1 MKRMLVFLKLGGSLI
16 TNKAGIQQPRLR
28 LMRRL
33 FGEIRTSM
41 ESNPDLQILLGHGS
55 GSFGHVPASKF
66 RTLQGVHTPEEWQ
79 GFSEV
84 WQAAHALNFIVMK
97 ELANAG
103 LPAIAVSPSSAVVSR
118 NREILDWDI
127 APIQAALS
135 HGILPVIFGDVVF
148 DQILGGTILSTE
160 DIFVHLAPR
169 LNPARILLAGV
180 EKGVW
185 ADFPQNKHLARMIT
199 PNSLK
204 KMDQQPEGSEYV
216 DVTGGMRQKV
226 EMMSA
231 LVEVNPKVTVS
242 IFSGSQPGTLHK
254 ALAGFEPGT
263 TIRAREE

>member
-1 MKRMLVFLKLGGSLI
+1 MLVFLKLGGSLI

-28 LMRRL
+28 RMRRL
-33 FGEIRTSM
+33 FGEIRASM
-41 ESNPDLQILLGHGS
+41 DSIPDLQILLGHGS

-66 RTLQGVHTPEEWQ
+66 GTLKGVHTREEWQ

-84 WQAAHALNFIVMK
+84 WQAAHALNHIVMK

-103 LPAIAVSPSSAVVSR
+103 LPAIAVSPSSVIVSR

-135 HGILPVIFGDVVF
+135 YGILPVVFGDAVF
-148 DQILGGTILSTE
+148 DQTLGGTILSTE
-160 DIFVHLAPR
+160 DLFVHLAPR
-169 LNPARILLAGV
+169 LNPARILLAGE

-185 ADFPQNKHLARMIT
+185 ADFPRKKHLVPVIT
-199 PNSLK
+199 PASLK
-204 KMDQQPEGSEYV
+204 RMNQQPEGSQYV

-231 LVEVNPKVTVS
+231 LAEANPEVTVS
-242 IFSGSQPGTLHK
+242 IFSGSQPRALES

>member
-1 MKRMLVFLKLGGSLI
+1 MLVFLKLGGSLI
-16 TNKAGIQQPRLR
+16 TNKAGIHQPRLR

-55 GSFGHVPASKF
+55 GSFGHVPASRF
-66 RTLQGVHTPEEWQ
+66 GTLKGVHTREEWQ

-84 WQAAHALNFIVMK
+84 WQAAHALNHIVMK
-97 ELANAG
+97 ELANAV
-103 LPAIAVSPSSAVVSR
+103 LPAIAVSPSSAIVSL

-135 HGILPVIFGDVVF
+135 QGILPVVFGDAVF

-160 DIFVHLAPR
+160 DLFYHLAPR
-169 LNPARILLAGV
+169 LNPARILLAGE

-199 PNSLK
+199 PTSLR
-204 KMDQQPEGSEYV
+204 KMDQRPEESEYV

-231 LVEVNPKVTVS
+231 LVEANPEVTVS
-242 IFSGSQPGTLHK
+242 IFSGSQPGTLQK